1 MVDRHAAL
9 QLSVHRPAV
18 LPHPRR
24 PPRRPVARCRLS
36 GDHHRFLELPGSRGR
51 PVDLADGRRVQLWQ
65 GPARTDRPRQPR
77 LPVGVV
83 PGGQR
88 AQHGC
93 RGPPM
98 ITAQH
103 VVNIV
108 LDEAAKLGGA
118 DETMVLVSDKV
129 EATLRWAGN
138 SMTTNGVSVSRN
150 ITVISVVRRGAS
162 AHIGTVV
169 SAEVD
174 PRVIPGLVAS
184 SQDAAR
190 SAPAAVDAAPLL
202 ADSGVP
208 ADWDAP
214 VPGTGPLVFA
224 DVAESLS
231 RGFGGT
237 DRLYGFAHHSV
248 STTFL
253 ASSTGLRRRYT
264 QPTGAVEINAKRGDA
279 SAWAGIGTTDFV
291 DVPTDSLLEQLS
303 MRLGWARRSVELPA
317 GRYET
322 IMPPSAVADMM
333 LYLAWSMAGRGAQEG
348 RTALS
353 APGGGTRVGER
364 LTDLP
369 LTLFS
374 DPMAP
379 GLACTPFVAVSSS
392 SETVSLFDNGM
403 EIGQVDWIRD
413 GVINA
418 LAYPRATAAKFD
430 AKVAVAADNL
440 VMTGGSAE
448 LPDMIAATERGLLL
462 TTLWYIREVD
472 PTTMLLTGLTRDG
485 VYLIE
490 DGEVTAAVNNFR
502 FNESPLDLLRRVT
515 EAGASEKTLPRECSD
530 WATRAAMP
538 SLRIPDFYMS
548 SVSQAQ

>member
-1 MVDRHAAL
+1 
-9 QLSVHRPAV
+9 
-18 LPHPRR
+18 
-24 PPRRPVARCRLS
+24 
-36 GDHHRFLELPGSRGR
+36 
-51 PVDLADGRRVQLWQ
+51 
-65 GPARTDRPRQPR
+65 
-77 LPVGVV
+77 
-83 PGGQR
+83 
-88 AQHGC
+88 
-93 RGPPM
+93 M

-108 LDEAAKLGGA
+108 LQEAAKLGRA
-118 DETMVLVSDKV
+118 DETMVLVTDKV

-138 SMTTNGVSVSRN
+138 SMTTNGFSISRST
-150 ITVISVVRRGAS
+150 TVISIVRKGDSAS
-162 AHIGTVV
+162 IGTVV

-174 PRVIPGLVAS
+174 PRVLPGLVTAS
-184 SQDAAR
+184 QEAAR
-190 SAPAAVDAAPLL
+190 TAPEAGDAAPLL
-202 ADSGVP
+202 AGSAVP
-208 ADWDAP
+208 ADWEAP
-214 VPGTGPLVFA
+214 VPGTGPEVFA
-224 DVAESLS
+224 DVAASLS

-237 DRLYGFAHHSV
+237 DRLYGFAHHSL

-264 QPTGAVEINAKRGDA
+264 QPTGAVEINGKRGDA
-279 SAWAGIGTTDFV
+279 SAWAGIGTPNFV
-291 DVPTDSLLEQLS
+291 DVPTDLMLEDLS
-303 MRLGWARRSVELPA
+303 MRLDWAKRKVELPA

-322 IMPPSAVADMM
+322 IMPPSTVSDMM
-333 LYLAWSMAGRGAQEG
+333 IYLGWSMAGRGAQEG
-348 RTALS
+348 RTAFS

-369 LTLFS
+369 LTLYS

-392 SETVSLFDNGM
+392 SETASVFDNGM
-403 EIGQVDWIRD
+403 EISQVDWIRD
-413 GVINA
+413 GVVNA

-430 AKVAVAADNL
+430 ANVAVAADNL
-440 VMTGGSAE
+440 AMTGGTAE
-448 LPDMIAATERGLLL
+448 LADMIAGTERGLLL

-472 PTTMLLTGLTRDG
+472 PTTLLLTGLTRDG

-502 FNESPLDLLRRVT
+502 FNESPLDLLRRAT
-515 EAGASEKTLPRECSD
+515 EAGVSEKTLPREWGD

-538 SLRIPDFYMS
+538 SMRIPDFHMS

>member
-1 MVDRHAAL
+1 
-9 QLSVHRPAV
+9 
-18 LPHPRR
+18 
-24 PPRRPVARCRLS
+24 
-36 GDHHRFLELPGSRGR
+36 
-51 PVDLADGRRVQLWQ
+51 
-65 GPARTDRPRQPR
+65 
-77 LPVGVV
+77 
-83 PGGQR
+83 
-88 AQHGC
+88 
-93 RGPPM
+93 M

-103 VVNIV
+103 LVDLV

-118 DETMVLVSDKV
+118 DETMVLVTDTV

-138 SMTTNGVSVSRN
+138 SMTTNGASVCRS
-150 ITVISVVRRGAS
+150 ITVISLARQGDS

-169 SAEVD
+169 SGEVD
-174 PRVIPGLVAS
+174 PRVIPGLVAA

-190 SAPAAVDAAPLL
+190 SAPEAGDAAPLL
-202 ADSGVP
+202 GGTEAP

-214 VPGTGPLVFA
+214 LPGTGPLVFT
-224 DVAESLS
+224 DVADSLS
-231 RGFGGT
+231 RGFRGA

-264 QPTGAVEINAKRGDA
+264 QPTGGVEINAKRGDA
-279 SAWAGIGTTDFV
+279 SAWAGVGTADFV
-291 DVPTDSLLEQLS
+291 DVSTDSLLEQLS
-303 MRLGWARRSVELPA
+303 TRLGWAERRVELPA

-322 IMPPSAVADMM
+322 IMPPSTVADMM
-333 LYLAWSMAGRGAQEG
+333 IYLGWSMAGRAAQEG
-348 RTALS
+348 RSAFS

-379 GLACTPFVAVSSS
+379 GLACPPFVAVRRS
-392 SETVSLFDNGM
+392 SETVSVFDNGM
-403 EIGQVDWIRD
+403 EIGQVEWIRE

-418 LAYPRATAAKFD
+418 LAYPRASAAKFGAD
-430 AKVAVAADNL
+430 VAVAADN
-440 VMTGGSAE
+440 VMMTGGSATQAE
-448 LPDMIAATERGLLL
+448 MIASTERGLLL
-462 TTLWYIREVD
+462 TTLWYIRVVD
-472 PTTMLLTGLTRDG
+472 PTTLLLTGLTRDG

-502 FNESPLDLLRRVT
+502 FNESPLDLLRRAS
-515 EAGASEKTLPRECSD
+515 EAGVSEKTLPREWGD

-538 SLRIPDFYMS
+538 SLRIPDFHMS

>member
-1 MVDRHAAL
+1 
-9 QLSVHRPAV
+9 
-18 LPHPRR
+18 
-24 PPRRPVARCRLS
+24 
-36 GDHHRFLELPGSRGR
+36 
-51 PVDLADGRRVQLWQ
+51 
-65 GPARTDRPRQPR
+65 
-77 LPVGVV
+77 
-83 PGGQR
+83 
-88 AQHGC
+88 
-93 RGPPM
+93 
-98 ITAQH
+98 
-103 VVNIV
+103 
-108 LDEAAKLGGA
+108 
-118 DETMVLVSDKV
+118 
-129 EATLRWAGN
+129 
-138 SMTTNGVSVSRN
+138 
-150 ITVISVVRRGAS
+150 VISVVRRGAS

-202 ADSGVP
+202 ANSGVP

-279 SAWAGIGTTDFV
+279 SAWTGVGTADFV

-303 MRLGWARRSVELPA
+303 TRLAWAQRTVELPA

-322 IMPPSAVADMM
+322 IMPPSTVADMM
-333 LYLAWSMAGRGAQEG
+333 IYLVWSMAGRGAQEG
-348 RTALS
+348 RTAFS
-353 APGGGTRVGER
+353 ASGGGTRLGER
-364 LTDLP
+364 LTELP

-379 GLACTPFVAVSSS
+379 GLACAPFVATSSS
-392 SETVSLFDNGM
+392 SEALSVFDNGM
-403 EIGQVDWIRD
+403 EITQVDWIRS

-430 AKVAVAADNL
+430 AEVAVAADNL

-448 LPDMIAATERGLLL
+448 LTDMIAATERGLLL

-472 PTTMLLTGLTRDG
+472 PTTLLLTGLTRDG

-502 FNESPLDLLRRVT
+502 FNESPLDLLRRIT
-515 EAGASEKTLPRECSD
+515 EAGASQKTLPREWGD

-538 SLRIPDFYMS
+538 TLRIPDFYMS